1 LVGGATVV
9 DTTRSAA
16 YNGRG
21 FFIAVVNFATCST
34 AGFTNYDTYASAAAA
49 TTLSKYLQGLSANTV
64 IVAVTADSVNSVSN
78 ANLKAAVSTLEKIG
92 IADASTLDY
101 RGKLAF
107 VAQIGNPSLTVEGLL
122 PRNATNAIIS
132 VTLTGPSETS
142 LTITR
147 TG

>member
-1 LVGGATVV
+1 MDELHL
-9 DTTRSAA
+9 
-16 YNGRG
+16 
-21 FFIAVVNFATCST
+21 F
-34 AGFTNYDTYASAAAA
+34 
-49 TTLSKYLQGLSANTV
+49 
-64 IVAVTADSVNSVSN
+64 
-78 ANLKAAVSTLEKIG
+78 NLRAVSTLEKIG